1 MFTPFWGIRG
11 SCLFWR
17 SIFTVVSAWRWLW
30 NREASQPLP
39 SKRISCMDVF
49 WYSTPMNKFAISF
62 KSLDEVRF
70 VGIVLSD
77 MFIKQMHRQLLV
89 MLQKIHKE
97 TVPRV
102 LHFFS
107 TTACFF
113 LSGRCDSERICLQ
126 YIQYNRC
133 FCDDIE
139 WDRMHVNLLLLL
151 LFYAIWRF
159 IK

>member
-1 MFTPFWGIRG
+1 
-11 SCLFWR
+11 
-17 SIFTVVSAWRWLW
+17 
-30 NREASQPLP
+30 
-39 SKRISCMDVF
+39 
-49 WYSTPMNKFAISF
+49 MNKFAISF

-113 LSGRCDSERICLQ
+113 CLEDV
-126 YIQYNRC
+126 ILRA
-133 FCDDIE
+133 FVSK
-139 WDRMHVNLLLLL
+139 M
-151 LFYAIWRF
+151 F
-159 IK
+159 